1 MLFSPPAAGEI
12 IFALFLPFRADN
24 CAFPRSARGISGYK
38 FALLDYYNIIR
49 QNFQQLFLQLLTFHK
64 IYAIMNKKAIAY
76 AGDVMNNKI
85 YAAIDLK
92 SFYASVECVE
102 RGLDPLDTNLV
113 VADESRTEK
122 TICLAVSPTLK
133 TFGTG
138 GRPRLF
144 EVVQKVREVNRERR
158 RRTPGK
164 MFSGKSVFLSELN
177 GDPFLAVDYITAT
190 PRMALYMEYSTRI
203 YGIYLRYFSPEDVH
217 IYSCDEVFI
226 DVTDYLELYQMTAH
240 ELIIKIIREVLRET
254 GITATAGIGTNLF
267 LAKVAMDIVA
277 KKMPA
282 DKNGVRIAELDEQ
295 GFRRQL
301 WEHRPLTDFWH
312 IGRGYAKTL
321 EQNGMFTPGDV
332 AERSVS
338 DEDSL
343 FKLFGV
349 NAELLIDH
357 AWGIETTTIA
367 DIKAYKP
374 RNNSLSNGQVL
385 QEPYSYE
392 KARIIVREMA
402 DDLSLSLA
410 EKNLVTDKLTLTIG
424 YDAEN
429 LADPR
434 IAAAYRGELTT
445 DFYGRSIPKHAHG
458 TENLERKTYSPRAIG
473 ESAVRLFDRIINPNL
488 LVRRVTICACEVTI
502 RTEQADKYVGEQL
515 DLFTDYSARDAEI
528 AAQKRD
534 ENMQLAILKIK
545 HKFGKNA
552 ILKGMNFEEGATMRE
567 RNQQI
572 GGHRA

>member
-1 MLFSPPAAGEI
+1 
-12 IFALFLPFRADN
+12 
-24 CAFPRSARGISGYK
+24 
-38 FALLDYYNIIR
+38 
-49 QNFQQLFLQLLTFHK
+49 
-64 IYAIMNKKAIAY
+64 MNKRVY
-76 AGDVMNNKI
+76 V
-85 YAAIDLK
+85 AIDLK

-122 TICLAVSPTLK
+122 TICLAVSPSLK

-144 EVVQKVREVNRERR
+144 EVIQKIREVNRERKR
-158 RRTPGK
+158 YTPGK
-164 MFSGKSVFLSELN
+164 MFSWKSISLSELQKN
-177 GDPFLAVDYITAT
+177 PFLEVDYIVAM

-203 YGIYLRYFSPEDVH
+203 YGIYLRYFSPEDVQ

-226 DVTDYLELYQMTAH
+226 DVTDYLGLYKLSAH
-240 ELIIKIIREVLRET
+240 DLTIKIIREVLSET

-282 DKNGVRIAELDEQ
+282 DKDGVRIAELDEMS
-295 GFRRQL
+295 FRRQL
-301 WEHRPLTDFWH
+301 WEHRPLTDFWRV
-312 IGRGYAKTL
+312 GRGYAAAL
-321 EQNGMFTPGDV
+321 EQNGMYTLGDV
-332 AERSVS
+332 AECSLC

-357 AWGIETTTIA
+357 AWGIEPTTIA

-374 RNNSLSNGQVL
+374 KSNSLNNGQVL
-385 QEPYSYE
+385 QKPYSCE
-392 KARIIVREMA
+392 KVRIIVREMA

-424 YDAEN
+424 YGAES
-429 LADPR
+429 LTDPQ
-434 IAAAYRGELTT
+434 IKYFGEITT
-445 DFYGRSIPKHAHG
+445 DFYGRDLPKHAHG
-458 TENLERKTYSPRAIG
+458 TENLDRKTYSARAIAEG
-473 ESAVRLFDRIINPNL
+473 AVRLFDRIVNPKL
-488 LVRRVTICACEVTI
+488 LVRRVTICACDVTPKS
-502 RTEQADKYVGEQL
+502 EQTAEYGGEQL
-515 DLFTDYSARDAEI
+515 DLFTDYAAREREI
-528 AAQKRD
+528 LTERKE
-534 ENMQLAILKIK
+534 ENMQLAVLKIR

-552 ILKGMNFEEGATMRE
+552 LLKGMNFEDGATMRE

>member
-1 MLFSPPAAGEI
+1 MN
-12 IFALFLPFRADN
+12 D
-24 CAFPRSARGISGYK
+24 
-38 FALLDYYNIIR
+38 
-49 QNFQQLFLQLLTFHK
+49 K
-64 IYAIMNKKAIAY
+64 IYM
-76 AGDVMNNKI
+76 
-85 YAAIDLK
+85 AIDLK

-102 RGLDPLDTNLV
+102 RGLDPFNANLV

-122 TICLAVSPTLK
+122 TICLAVSPALK

-177 GDPFLAVDYITAT
+177 GSPFLAVDYITAM
-190 PRMALYMEYSTRI
+190 PRMALYMEYSARI
-203 YGIYLRYFSPEDVH
+203 YGIYLRYFAPEDIH
-217 IYSCDEVFI
+217 IYSCDEVFVDI
-226 DVTDYLELYQMTAH
+226 TDYLELYQMSAH
-240 ELIIKIIREVLRET
+240 ELTIKIIREVLRET

-277 KKMPA
+277 KKIPA
-282 DKNGVRIAELDEQ
+282 DKDGVRIAELDEQ

-321 EQNGMFTPGDV
+321 EQNGMFTLGDV
-332 AERSVS
+332 AERSIY

-357 AWGIETTTIA
+357 AWGVEPATIA

-374 RNNSLSNGQVL
+374 RTNSLSSGQVL
-385 QEPYSYE
+385 QEPYSCE

-410 EKNLVTDKLTLTIG
+410 EKGLVTDKLTLTIG
-424 YDAEN
+424 YDAES
-429 LADPR
+429 LTDPR
-434 IAAAYRGELTT
+434 IAAAYRGEITA
-445 DFYGRSIPKHAHG
+445 DFYGRCVPKHAHS
-458 TENLERKTYSPRAIG
+458 TENLDRKTYSARTIG
-473 ESAVRLFDRIINPNL
+473 DGAVRLFDRIADTRL
-488 LVRRVTICACEVTI
+488 LIRRVTICACEVTVKSDGI
-502 RTEQADKYVGEQL
+502 ADYFGEQL
-515 DLFTDYSARDAEI
+515 DLFTDYSAREAEI

-534 ENMQLAILKIK
+534 ENMQLAVLKIK
-545 HKFGKNA
+545 RKFGKNA
-552 ILKGMNFEEGATMRE
+552 ILKGMNFENGATMRE
-567 RNQQI
+567 RNRQI